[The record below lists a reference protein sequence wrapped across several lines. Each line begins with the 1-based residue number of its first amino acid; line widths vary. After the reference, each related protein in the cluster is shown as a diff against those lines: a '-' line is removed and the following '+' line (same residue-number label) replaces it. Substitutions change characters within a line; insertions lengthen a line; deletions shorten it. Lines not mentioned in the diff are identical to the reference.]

1 MLNILLFGC
10 DIFLNQSTKQNPN
23 SHLITVK
30 HTECKIPDPGSVDS
44 LEMNLR
50 DQVQS
55 AFAVKEYRQE
65 WFFPRL
71 IVWLRGTPSQCA
83 AGPRLKGRREHVL
96 GTVDEASATICQRID
111 ENRAIFKWYLND
123 RSANNLEI
131 GWTGWFKETVLAVR
145 CWDGDKNW
153 ELQEPP
159 SGNQSETKIYPSLI
173 SSNTRHLISLVCWI
187 PYHTTWLDTNDDQKE
202 DEEEGRER
210 ASSAGGPWVPV
221 DKAIMDYHNWR
232 TLEWVISE
240 KADKTGTESPAKD
253 WFISG
258 PHPVILGHAD
268 LQSCK

>member
-1 MLNILLFGC
+1 MILPQIDCL
-10 DIFLNQSTKQNPN
+10 TERN
-23 SHLITVK
+23 SFPVCSRSP
-30 HTECKIPDPGSVDS
+30 TEGP
-44 LEMNLR
+44 ER
-50 DQVQS
+50 
-55 AFAVKEYRQE
+55 A
-65 WFFPRL
+65 
-71 IVWLRGTPSQCA
+71 CA
-83 AGPRLKGRREHVL
+83 RH
-96 GTVDEASATICQRID
+96 TVDEASATICQRID

-131 GWTGWFKETVLAVR
+131 GRTGWFKETVLAVR

-153 ELQEPP
+153 EQQEPP

-173 SSNTRHLISLVCWI
+173 LSNTHHLISLVCWI